1 MLSTGC
7 FINQNSLMEYFVFYG
22 ELILTFVK
30 AAFCANQNIHGVL
43 LHTAN
48 RFVCRSGYGV
58 KIFLAVVNN
67 NVEVKVAI
75 GMGCAVCKRA
85 EQINTSGI
93 DLFNESL
100 LYDFNFIH
108 WHCKN
113 PLLIVIAMGSVQHYN
128 AVCFGE
134 NYSENRP
141 VSSLICWMNSSGVQ
155 TAICALA

>member
-85 EQINTSGI
+85 EQINTSGTCSM
-93 DLFNESL
+93 SL
-100 LYDFNFIH
+100 CFMISISSIGIARIL
-108 WHCKN
+108 C
-113 PLLIVIAMGSVQHYN
+113 LLS
-128 AVCFGE
+128 
-134 NYSENRP
+134 
-141 VSSLICWMNSSGVQ
+141 
-155 TAICALA
+155 